1 MGITWLLQTAF
12 RGVPWQP
19 TKFKRFPV
27 KYCQVFGWIN
37 LAASEKDLSRGMLS
51 HLLLPLDNPQVL
63 QYVAGSECFN
73 GFFISKY
80 FTGGS
85 LWPMEWQQI
94 STCCFPQR
102 ISNLTNEHNI
112 VKKLPSG
119 VIKPG
124 WKIHQ
129 LWFPQRTEPSF
140 KFRSEGCPEKPDS
153 QLGYPHSGC
162 HPGAWWKNNMQSS
175 YKFKSQSIR
184 LVDCKIHELIV
195 CNIPLYPIRC
205 FLYPIILYPIL
216 LIYIYIY
223 K

>member
-85 LWPMEWQQI
+85 LWPMGNRYQPAASHSEY
-94 STCCFPQR
+94 
-102 ISNLTNEHNI
+102 
-112 VKKLPSG
+112 PSG
-119 VIKPG
+119 AIKRG
-124 WKIHQ
+124 WKIHHDF
-129 LWFPQRTEPSF
+129 L
-140 KFRSEGCPEKPDS
+140 SELNLHWNFLRGCPEKPDS
-153 QLGYPHSGC
+153 LLGYPHSGC
-162 HPGAWWKNNMQSS
+162 HPGAWWKNNMQST

-195 CNIPLYPIRC
+195 YHIPLYPIRS
-205 FLYPIILYPIL
+205 LYPIILYYI
-216 LIYIYIY
+216 IYIYIY
-223 K
+223 NIYIIYI

>member
-112 VKKLPSG
+112 VKKYHPVPSNDDF
-119 VIKPG
+119 
-124 WKIHQ
+124 
-129 LWFPQRTEPSF
+129 L
-140 KFRSEGCPEKPDS
+140 SELNLHLNFVRGCPEKPDS

-195 CNIPLYPIRC
+195 CNIPLYPIRS
-205 FLYPIILYPIL
+205 LYPIILY
-216 LIYIYIY
+216 YIYI
-223 K
+223 